1 MLITAII
8 SSTLDNLIANIW
20 ETAKI
25 PKMNDTITSIEKNPD
40 ALIITKNQKDSPA
53 ETANALNLG
62 EESCILN
69 WINECD

>member
-1 MLITAII
+1 MLIIAIV
-8 SSTLDNLIANIW
+8 SRALDNFIANIW
-20 ETAKI
+20 EIDTI
-25 PKMNDTITSIEKNPD
+25 PKINENIISREKNPV
-40 ALIITKNQKDSPA
+40 ALVITKKQKDRPA